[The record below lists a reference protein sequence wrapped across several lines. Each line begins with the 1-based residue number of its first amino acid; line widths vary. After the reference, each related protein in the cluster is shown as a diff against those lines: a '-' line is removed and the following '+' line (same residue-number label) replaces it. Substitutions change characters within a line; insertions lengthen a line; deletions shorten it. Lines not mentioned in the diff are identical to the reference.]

1 MEQTYLEIGTIVNT
15 HGIRGELK
23 LLPKDVDGSVL
34 AACETFYLDGQAVRP
49 RFPRVHKGC
58 LLFRIDG
65 VPDLDAALPYKG
77 KVVSARRSDLA
88 LPEGVYLPAELL
100 GMAVLDAETGE
111 RLGTIGEVMAY
122 PGHDVYLVKGEKEFM
137 VPAVP
142 AFIAEVDLP
151 ADTMKIHVWEGL
163 I

>member
-1 MEQTYLEIGTIVNT
+1 MEQTYIEIGTIVNT
-15 HGIRGELK
+15 HGVRGELK
-23 LLPKDVDGSVL
+23 LLPRDIDAEVL
-34 AACETFYLDGQAVRP
+34 ASCKTLYIDGRAVTP
-49 RFPRVHKGC
+49 RSQRLHKGC
-58 LLFRIDG
+58 LLFRLEG

-77 KVVSARRSDLA
+77 KTVSAHRADLA

-111 RLGTIGEVMAY
+111 DLGRIARVMAY
-122 PGHDVYLVKGEKEFM
+122 PGHDVYLVSGKKEFM

-142 AFIAEVDLP
+142 AFIAEIDLP

>member
-15 HGIRGELK
+15 HGVRGELK

-34 AACETFYLDGQAVRP
+34 AACETFYVDGRAVRP

-77 KVVSARRSDLA
+77 KVVSAAQTSLCRRGCTCRRSCW
-88 LPEGVYLPAELL
+88 VWRCWTRRPAR
-100 GMAVLDAETGE
+100 GWGSSG
-111 RLGTIGEVMAY
+111 R
-122 PGHDVYLVKGEKEFM
+122 
-137 VPAVP
+137 
-142 AFIAEVDLP
+142 
-151 ADTMKIHVWEGL
+151 
-163 I
+163 